1 MSVTVIWAVPLAVFL
16 KSLVDAP
23 YNIKVISYDTE
34 TYVKRIGV
42 YYMCID
48 DLPL

>member
-1 MSVTVIWAVPLAVFL
+1 MSVTVIWAVPLAVYL
-16 KSLVDAP
+16 RRLASAP
-23 YNIKVISYDTE
+23 YNINIVPFNIEAYA
-34 TYVKRIGV
+34 KRIGV